1 MKIFLIVLFI
11 FFSNSHAKEI
21 TFLCNISEE
30 LENGKPALKKNYE
43 QTPIYLYL
51 NKEKEW
57 LNDVRRNNFI
67 DKEND
72 LTDMIKFNLIENKK
86 FFIFRYFQYQTSKKK
101 KIESSSLIKLNKFDG
116 YMSFLKSYL
125 DIKEQVFFTTEVE
138 GVCSQIIS

>member
-51 NKEKEW
+51 DKNEKW
-57 LNDVRRNNFI
+57 FNDFRKKDFFDNEKDLIDKISFNFI
-67 DKEND
+67 EQ
-72 LTDMIKFNLIENKK
+72 KK
-86 FFIFRYFQYQTSKKK
+86 FFIFRFFKYHTEKKK
-101 KIESSSLIKLNKFDG
+101 KVESSSFIKLSKFDG
-116 YMSFLKSYL
+116 LMTFLKTYY
-125 DIKEQVFFTTEVE
+125 DINEQTFFTTEVKGICNE
-138 GVCSQIIS
+138 E

>member
-51 NKEKEW
+51 DKNEKW
-57 LNDVRRNNFI
+57 FNDFRKKDFFDNEKDLIDKISFNFI
-67 DKEND
+67 EQ
-72 LTDMIKFNLIENKK
+72 KK
-86 FFIFRYFQYQTSKKK
+86 FFIFRFFKYHTEKKK
-101 KIESSSLIKLNKFDG
+101 KVESSSFIKLSKFDG
-116 YMSFLKSYL
+116 FMTFLKTYY
-125 DIKEQVFFTTEVE
+125 DINEQTFFTTEVKGICNE
-138 GVCSQIIS
+138 E

>member
-51 NKEKEW
+51 DKNEKW
-57 LNDVRRNNFI
+57 FNDVKKKEFIANEKDLTERVSFNFI
-67 DKEND
+67 EQ
-72 LTDMIKFNLIENKK
+72 KK
-86 FFIFRYFQYQTSKKK
+86 NFLFRLFKYQTVKKK
-101 KIESSSLIKLNKFDG
+101 SLNLHLSLNSTSL
-116 YMSFLKSYL
+116 MV
-125 DIKEQVFFTTEVE
+125 I
-138 GVCSQIIS
+138 

>member
-51 NKEKEW
+51 DKNEKWFNDFRKKEINKISF
-57 LNDVRRNNFI
+57 NFI
-67 DKEND
+67 DQ
-72 LTDMIKFNLIENKK
+72 KK
-86 FFIFRYFQYQTSKKK
+86 NFIFRFLKYQTVKKK
-101 KIESSSLIKLNKFDG
+101 KVESSSFIKLSKFDG
-116 YMSFLKSYL
+116 LMSFLKTYY
-125 DIKEQVFFTTEVE
+125 DINEQAFFTTEVKGICNE
-138 GVCSQIIS
+138 E

>member
-51 NKEKEW
+51 DKNEKWFNDFRKKDFFDNEKDLINKISF
-57 LNDVRRNNFI
+57 NFI
-67 DKEND
+67 DQ
-72 LTDMIKFNLIENKK
+72 KK
-86 FFIFRYFQYQTSKKK
+86 NFIFRFLKYQTVKKK
-101 KIESSSLIKLNKFDG
+101 KVESSSFIKLSKFDG
-116 YMSFLKSYL
+116 FMTFLKTYY
-125 DIKEQVFFTTEVE
+125 DINEQTFFTTEVKGICNE
-138 GVCSQIIS
+138 E

>member
-51 NKEKEW
+51 DKNEKW
-57 LNDVRRNNFI
+57 FNDFRKKDFFDNEKDLIYKISFKFI
-67 DKEND
+67 QQ
-72 LTDMIKFNLIENKK
+72 KK
-86 FFIFRYFQYQTSKKK
+86 FFIFT
-101 KIESSSLIKLNKFDG
+101 
-116 YMSFLKSYL
+116 
-125 DIKEQVFFTTEVE
+125 FFKYHT
-138 GVCSQIIS
+138 